1 MKEYA
6 VDVAFDFYDT
16 IFIKANSKEEAKS
29 KVANEYGLS
38 DKYKVITGT
47 KRLDFDNIEVM
58 SVGDVVNG

>member
-16 IFIKANSKEEAKS
+16 IFIKANSPEEAKS
-29 KVANEYGLS
+29 KVANEYGLG

-47 KRLDFDNIEVM
+47 KQLDFDNIEVM
-58 SVGDVVNG
+58 SVGDVLND